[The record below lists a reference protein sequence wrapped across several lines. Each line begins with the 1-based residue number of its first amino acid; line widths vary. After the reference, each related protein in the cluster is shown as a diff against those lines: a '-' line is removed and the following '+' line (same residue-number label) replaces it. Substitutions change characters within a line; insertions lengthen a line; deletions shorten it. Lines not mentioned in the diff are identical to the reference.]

1 MFFEE
6 PETIFFIISPDL
18 NKSNIDGFKKI
29 IAVTEDAMKDGKY
42 AFLISGNAATDVNQL
57 KQKLKMPYDAYNMD
71 PTALKTI
78 MRSNPGL
85 LIIKQSKNDKHHT
98 K

>member
-1 MFFEE
+1 M
-6 PETIFFIISPDL
+6 
-18 NKSNIDGFKKI
+18 NKANIDGFKKI

-85 LIIKQSKNDKHHT
+85 LIIKQGKILAKYHYNNLSDYNTIKKSVL

>member
-1 MFFEE
+1 
-6 PETIFFIISPDL
+6 
-18 NKSNIDGFKKI
+18 
-29 IAVTEDAMKDGKY
+29 
-42 AFLISGNAATDVNQL
+42 
-57 KQKLKMPYDAYNMD
+57 MD

-85 LIIKQSKNDKHHT
+85 LIIKQGKILAKYHYNNLSDYNTIKKSVL